1 MGKEE
6 FISRLID
13 SMQTTVD
20 TLSKEVLIAI
30 NRDEVMLKEKAFS
43 AYVFNA
49 CLMGVDFVYINVII
63 SSLAALKADNVH
75 AKRYHWRN
83 VVAGIS
89 EGIKYIYTFKENEKK
104 TLIRY
109 LTTILNDS
117 GIMIPEITKSL
128 SVLQDLLDKF
138 TANWDGKDMRDI
150 ALHYDKSTEKLIKE
164 TVGITDEGPY
174 ATLLSDYLLIM
185 NILHSICMYGFIQS
199 LINCNL
205 SFNDILQ
212 NETSEHVGNDKHKK
226 AIHALLK
233 EDKFK
238 TAIEENLEEYG
249 KRFLDSCLVFEKL
262 HKVNELLGCEGKL
275 KLSNNNH
282 FGKLYKLH
290 NLYSLVLYSL
300 LDLLSITDSYLA
312 SKTELEAALNMRYF
326 LIVKTS
332 VLTHIVGYTEK
343 EASISLWN
351 EIKGFI
357 PESDSQLHDMA
368 ATMESHLRESVMDLD
383 IKRKRAKLVHLT
395 FSKNKPENVK
405 EILSVLDTFDPLSEF
420 YKVLDLIKLLVKV
433 IKFLDRLIVSMDKE
447 ITIENQKQLDK
458 IKSMSSSLRD
468 MIECNVKDKA

>member
-1 MGKEE
+1 MGKEQY
-6 FISRLID
+6 ISRLID

-20 TLSKEVLIAI
+20 TLGKEVLMAI
-30 NRDEVMLKEKAFS
+30 NRNEVVLKEKAFS
-43 AYVFNA
+43 AYAFNA
-49 CLMGVDFVYINVII
+49 CLMGVDFVYINVSI
-63 SSLAALKADNVH
+63 SALAALKTDNVH
-75 AKRYHWRN
+75 AKRYHWKN

-128 SVLQDLLDKF
+128 TVLQDLLDKF

-174 ATLLSDYLLIM
+174 ATLLSDFLLIM

-199 LINCNL
+199 LINRNL

-212 NETSEHVGNDKHKK
+212 NETSRYVGNDKHKK

-249 KRFLDSCLVFEKL
+249 KRFLDSCSVFEKL
-262 HKVNELLGCEGKL
+262 HKVYELLGCEGEF
-275 KLSNNNH
+275 KLSNNH

-290 NLYSLVLYSL
+290 NLYSLVLYSM
-300 LDLLSITDSYLA
+300 LDLLSITDSYLS

-343 EASISLWN
+343 EASISGHLQ
-351 EIKGFI
+351 KRV
-357 PESDSQLHDMA
+357 DSIAQ
-368 ATMESHLRESVMDLD
+368 
-383 IKRKRAKLVHLT
+383 
-395 FSKNKPENVK
+395 
-405 EILSVLDTFDPLSEF
+405 
-420 YKVLDLIKLLVKV
+420 
-433 IKFLDRLIVSMDKE
+433 
-447 ITIENQKQLDK
+447 
-458 IKSMSSSLRD
+458 
-468 MIECNVKDKA
+468 